1 MAGAYLQ
8 ITLKI
13 ETRNRTAAAEV
24 YRQYRDPFLKTIAG
38 ALSKELLVREEDV
51 QVLHGFDSEQHAGE
65 YLQSGLFRNDV
76 VVALKPHLAADPEVR
91 IYSVAGQ

>member
-13 ETRNRTAAAEV
+13 ETRNRAAAATF
-24 YRQYRDPFLKTIAG
+24 YRQHREPFLKTIAG
-38 ALSKELLVREEDV
+38 AVSKELLVRDEDI
-51 QVLHGFDSEQHAGE
+51 QVLHGLNSEQDAGD

-76 VVALKPHLAADPEVR
+76 VAARKPHLAADPEVR
-91 IYSVAGQ
+91 IYSVVGE